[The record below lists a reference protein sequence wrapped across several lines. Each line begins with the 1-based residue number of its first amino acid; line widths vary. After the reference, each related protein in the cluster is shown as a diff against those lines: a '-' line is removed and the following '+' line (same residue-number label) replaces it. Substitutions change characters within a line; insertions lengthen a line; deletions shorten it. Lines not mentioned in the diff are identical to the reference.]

1 MFFIEFVLSSLLP
14 VLPFTIIGLI
24 LTLISARS
32 LWRSH
37 RAKQWAESIGKIIDV
52 KVEERSVKGRNRN
65 LYQIVVSYEYV
76 VNGKQHQSQ
85 QLFAGDSG
93 VANSQALT
101 EQRLRK
107 YRPKADVNVY
117 YNPHKPKESLIERE
131 IDSTTYSLLAIG
143 SVLVLVGLVFGLF
156 IVFNELKDCGITL
169 NSTHPR
175 SGARPWCYR

>member
-24 LTLISARS
+24 LVVISARS
-32 LWRSH
+32 LWKSH
-37 RAKQWAESIGKIIDV
+37 QAKQWAETIGTILAV
-52 KVEERSVKGRNRN
+52 KVEERSTKGRNRK
-65 LYQIVVSYEYV
+65 LYQIIVSYEYV
-76 VNGKQHQSQ
+76 VNGKRHQSQ

-93 VANSQALT
+93 VANSRVLT
-101 EQRLRK
+101 EQRLRN
-107 YRPKADVNVY
+107 YQPKADVKVY
-117 YNPHKPKESLIERE
+117 YNPRKPKEALIERE

-143 SVLVLVGLVFGLF
+143 SVLLLLGLVFALF

-175 SGARPWCYR
+175 SGAKPWCYR